1 MLSVL
6 PIMRMVLGEGSEMFC
21 TSLWY
26 HSIVTGSGGPTASQV
41 RSKGVFRVTFTS
53 LGCFVNVGKP
63 EGGGKKNL
71 SETSKATHTVLTK
84 DSCPKISFWSFYIK
98 KNSSASKAVSETN
111 FFKGRQ
117 PSELNF
123 IHSWNRKPVHWWER
137 VKRQNEIRKNKRIA
151 HTYLQPL
158 L

>member
-6 PIMRMVLGEGSEMFC
+6 PVMRMVLGEGSEMFC

-63 EGGGKKNL
+63 EGGRKKISVRQARPHIQYWRRIPVQKYL
-71 SETSKATHTVLTK
+71 FDHSILKKTVLPLKQCPRQISSKGDNQVNLTLFTLETGSQYIDGREWKGKMRLEKTK
-84 DSCPKISFWSFYIK
+84 K
-98 KNSSASKAVSETN
+98 
-111 FFKGRQ
+111 
-117 PSELNF
+117 
-123 IHSWNRKPVHWWER
+123 
-137 VKRQNEIRKNKRIA
+137 
-151 HTYLQPL
+151 
-158 L
+158 

>member
-63 EGGGKKNL
+63 EGGGKK
-71 SETSKATHTVLTK
+71 
-84 DSCPKISFWSFYIK
+84 ISVRQARPHIQYWRRIPVQKHLFDHSIL